1 MNKDTSTDC
10 RSCVYFNC
18 RKYNGIDYDY
28 INWCRHFQEELEDFI
43 PCKNLTLSRHEQ
55 SEKMVDSAS
64 SKSCSVEALSNW
76 KVVKKHY
83 AGKESYLQGLFAAK
97 YRRDCL
103 CKWDF
108 L

>member
-43 PCKNLTLSRHEQ
+43 PCKNLTLSLFT
-55 SEKMVDSAS
+55 SERIHSIYS
-64 SKSCSVEALSNW
+64 ILLSYRCSRI
-76 KVVKKHY
+76 KKGWRKWIIIKKLHF
-83 AGKESYLQGLFAAK
+83 QLFMIV
-97 YRRDCL
+97 
-103 CKWDF
+103 F
-108 L
+108 